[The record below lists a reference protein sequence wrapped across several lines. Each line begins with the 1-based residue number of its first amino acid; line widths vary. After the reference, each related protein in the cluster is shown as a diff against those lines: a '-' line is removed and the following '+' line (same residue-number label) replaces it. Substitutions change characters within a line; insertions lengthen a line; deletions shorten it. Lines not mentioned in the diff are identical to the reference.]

1 MFVLYIKVTSDD
13 KAGCVLVQDHH
24 VAAAACPQV
33 QSHQE
38 ILHSSTLSTNT
49 VGLGSQTNK
58 MVTPVIPNS
67 RLQKNKE
74 DSVLL

>member
-38 ILHSSTLSTNT
+38 IIHSSILYTNT